1 MAGGCTSNEAGSPTT
16 FALAA
21 GSFGTAPQAGE
32 PSSKRQIE
40 QRASRPHETDFAGA
54 KTMISPLAGKL
65 DKSGGRNDGRVNA
78 SSQAPPIMKQ
88 VGWEC
93 NGICTNTSRCEK
105 YRTGLTSILRSLIR

>member
-78 SSQAPPIMKQ
+78 SSQAPLLTKSNTRTESKIPWFGDLPG
-88 VGWEC
+88 VGA
-93 NGICTNTSRCEK
+93 
-105 YRTGLTSILRSLIR
+105 LFL